1 VGYGS
6 TWFNNNLNAG
16 LIQGPNPEAVVE
28 INYAIPLSSQL
39 TIQPVLQWIMQPRGS
54 STRQSVVAAGIQVNL
69 SF

>member
-1 VGYGS
+1 
-6 TWFNNNLNAG
+6 
-16 LIQGPNPEAVVE
+16 VE